1 MCTTVTQVCLTP
13 WVGMTTMAQHNKVF
27 FKKGWLNMVGGCCG
41 STPPHSKA
49 IREMTVNYTP
59 RKLPDVGRPKVWL
72 SVLEYL
78 VVKDVHNQHGMPFLN
93 VGERCNLSG
102 LIKFK
107 KLMMAG
113 DFGSAMVWL
122 STWKGYADAASFG
135 GLNLR
140 IDKKSK
146 LTFDVS

>member
-1 MCTTVTQVCLTP
+1 MCTVTLVCLTP

-27 FKKGWLNMVGGCCG
+27 FEKGWLNMVGRCCG

-49 IREMTVNYTP
+49 IREMAVKYKP

-107 KLMMAG
+107 NR
-113 DFGSAMVWL
+113 S
-122 STWKGYADAASFG
+122 S
-135 GLNLR
+135 
-140 IDKKSK
+140 
-146 LTFDVS
+146 